1 MSITEINEKINEI
14 IDDLGELRHVDS
26 TELDAVRTKLEDIQ
40 TELDNISNTYG
51 DDTDDTLSIDDD
63 DEYEEDP
70 RY

>member
-14 IDDLGELRHVDS
+14 IDDLGELHHVDAA
-26 TELDAVRTKLEDIQ
+26 ELDAVRTKLEDVQ
-40 TELDNISNTYG
+40 TELDNLSNTYG
-51 DDTDDTLSIDDD
+51 DDTEDGFADG